1 MKQSEYSLLFLG
13 LPVLLGGTDLLVKAL
28 VIAGISLALL
38 FLCGLFL
45 ATWRKALPLADCT
58 LAALLLASTV
68 LSCASL
74 LLQMH
79 SRELFD
85 ALALFLPLLVLPC
98 LQLAQRE
105 HSTTLSGLRPGL
117 TLAAL
122 ALLLG
127 LLREGLGNATLLSHA
142 DWLFGTHAS
151 AWQFSLAGLSG
162 LHLLMLAPGGFILLG
177 LLLALLRP
185 FLHATHDQP

>member
-1 MKQSEYSLLFLG
+1 MKQPESSLLFLG

-28 VIAGISLALL
+28 VIAAIGLVLL
-38 FLCGLFL
+38 LLCGLFL
-45 ATWRKALPLADCT
+45 AAWRKALPLAARI
-58 LAALLLASTV
+58 LAALLLASTL
-68 LSCASL
+68 LSCANL

-85 ALALFLPLLVLPC
+85 ALALFLPLLILPC

-105 HSTTLSGLRPGL
+105 RSTALSGLRPGL

-127 LLREGLGNATLLSHA
+127 LLREALGNATLLSHA
-142 DWLFGTHAS
+142 DWLFGAQAS
-151 AWQFSLAGLSG
+151 AWQLSLTGLSG

-185 FLHATHDQP
+185 FLHATHDRP